1 MSNLEETQSTPV
13 GQKAEEKAT
22 VNFKRFGVVTNEPE
36 KFVEKLDQLCQDHC
50 DSAGDYFFDFR
61 LSD

>member
-1 MSNLEETQSTPV
+1 MNNLDETQSTPV

-22 VNFKRFGVVTNEPE
+22 VNFKRFCVVTNEPE
-36 KFVEKLDQLCQDHC
+36 KFVEKLERLCQEHC
-50 DSAGDYFFDFR
+50 DSTGDYFFNFG